1 MCRYLC
7 NSGVRWFHTE
17 FGRWEKMML
26 AVKFFNKLKNAPI
39 KRICLENP
47 IPHKYGIGKTYTQI
61 IHPWQHGHKEMK
73 PTCLWLKNLEE
84 IKETN
89 NVGPPPKDKKER
101 VKWQIVHRASP
112 GPNRWIERSIIK
124 LGIANAMADQW
135 G

>member
-1 MCRYLC
+1 
-7 NSGVRWFHTE
+7 
-17 FGRWEKMML
+17 
-26 AVKFFNKLKNAPI
+26 
-39 KRICLENP
+39 
-47 IPHKYGIGKTYTQI
+47 
-61 IHPWQHGHKEMK
+61 MK